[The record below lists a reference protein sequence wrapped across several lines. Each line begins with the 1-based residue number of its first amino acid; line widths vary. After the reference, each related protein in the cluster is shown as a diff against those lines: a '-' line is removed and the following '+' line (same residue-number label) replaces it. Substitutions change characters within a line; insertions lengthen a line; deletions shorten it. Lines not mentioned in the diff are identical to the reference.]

1 MKIMRYRATIPAMV
15 SSLTLTL
22 ILSLCGHA
30 AVAQE
35 TLLREASTCQ
45 ITPSLQ
51 TQWPETD
58 FTRCTIDL
66 GEIRSGGPP
75 KDGIPSLDMPDFIP
89 LSEADYEPQ
98 APLISVAF
106 DGEARAYPLSILIW
120 HEIVNDQIGQMS
132 FSVTYCPLCNTPVVF
147 DRDHGNQTLD
157 FGTTGQLRHSD
168 LVMYDR
174 QTESWWQQYNGEAIA
189 SALAGQALTI
199 LPSRLESFAEFS
211 ERHPSG
217 MILDIPSDH
226 QRPYGITPYNGYDSS
241 RYPFLYEGSLPNGI
255 GALERVVVVN
265 DEAIALFHL
274 MQARRLERGDI
285 HLTWNSGQASALDKA
300 VISEGRDVGTVIAQ
314 RQEDHGK
321 LVDVPYKVTF
331 AFVWHAF
338 NPDSPI
344 IGVSSEE
351 Q

>member
-1 MKIMRYRATIPAMV
+1 MKIMRYHATIPAMI

-45 ITPSLQ
+45 ISPSLQ

-66 GEIRSGGPP
+66 AEIRSGGPP
-75 KDGIPSLDMPDFIP
+75 KDGIPSLDMPEFVA
-89 LSEADYEPQ
+89 LSEVDYEPQ

-120 HEIVNDQIGQMS
+120 HEIVNDQIGERS
-132 FSVTYCPLCNTPVVF
+132 FSVTYCPLCNTSVVF
-147 DRDHGNQTLD
+147 DRKHGKQTLD
-157 FGTTGQLRHSD
+157 FGTTRQLRHSD

-189 SALAGQALTI
+189 GALAGQALTI

-226 QRPYGITPYNGYDSS
+226 QRPYGITSYNGYDSS
-241 RYPFLYEGSLPNGI
+241 RYPFLYEGSLPDGI

-285 HLTWNSGQASALDKA
+285 RLTWNSVQASALDKA

>member
-1 MKIMRYRATIPAMV
+1 MEISRFHTTIPTMI
-15 SSLTLTL
+15 SSMALTL

-30 AVAQE
+30 AVAQDSK
-35 TLLREASTCQ
+35 LRDASPCH
-45 ITPSLQ
+45 ISSSLQ
-51 TQWPETD
+51 GQWPDTD

-66 GEIRSGGPP
+66 SEIRSGGPP
-75 KDGIPSLDMPDFIP
+75 KDGIPSLDMPDFIA

-98 APLISVAF
+98 SPLISVVF

-120 HEIVNDQIGQMS
+120 HEIVNDHIGETS
-132 FSVTYCPLCNTPVVF
+132 FSVTYCPLCNTSVVF
-147 DRDHGNQTLD
+147 ARDHGTYTLD

-189 SALAGQALTI
+189 GALAGQSLTI

-226 QRPYGITPYNGYDSS
+226 QRPYGITPYNGYDSA
-241 RYPFLYEGSLPNGI
+241 RYPFLYEGSLPEGI

-274 MQARRLERGDI
+274 MQSRRLERGDI
-285 HLTWNSGQASALDKA
+285 RLTWSSGQASALDKA

-338 NPDSPI
+338 NPESPI
-344 IGVSSEE
+344 IGVTADE

>member
-1 MKIMRYRATIPAMV
+1 MKIMRYHATIPAMI

-45 ITPSLQ
+45 ISPSLQ

-58 FTRCTIDL
+58 FRRCTIDL
-66 GEIRSGGPP
+66 AEIRSGGPP

-132 FSVTYCPLCNTPVVF
+132 FSVTYCPLCNTSVVF
-147 DRDHGNQTLD
+147 DRNHGKQTLD

-189 SALAGQALTI
+189 GALAGQVLTI

-211 ERHPSG
+211 ERHPTG
-217 MILDIPSDH
+217 TILDIPSDH

-241 RYPFLYEGSLPNGI
+241 RYPFLYEGSLPEGI

-285 HLTWNSGQASALDKA
+285 RLTWNSGQASALDKA

-344 IGVSSEE
+344 IGESSEE

>member
-1 MKIMRYRATIPAMV
+1 MKIMRYHATIPAMI

-45 ITPSLQ
+45 ISPSLQ

-66 GEIRSGGPP
+66 AEIRSGGPQ

-132 FSVTYCPLCNTPVVF
+132 FSVTYCPLCNTSVVF
-147 DRDHGNQTLD
+147 DRDHGNQILD

-189 SALAGQALTI
+189 GALAGQALAI

-274 MQARRLERGDI
+274 MQARRVERGDI
-285 HLTWNSGQASALDKA
+285 RLTWNSGQASALDKA

-321 LVDVPYKVTF
+321 
-331 AFVWHAF
+331 W
-338 NPDSPI
+338 
-344 IGVSSEE
+344 
-351 Q
+351 